1 MTILITGGAGYIG
14 SHAVRKLKGA
24 GYNTLVLDN
33 LIYGHR
39 EFVNE
44 EELIVGD
51 LADTKLLARLFSKCE
66 IKAVMHFAAFAYV
79 GESVQEPSKYYR
91 NNVANTI
98 NLLDAMVKYDVRHM
112 IFSSTCATYGEPQK
126 IPITEEHEQNPI
138 NPYGRSKFMV
148 EKILQDYERAYGLR
162 SITLRYFNAAGADPE
177 GRIGEDHDPE
187 THLIPLVL
195 DVAMGRLDNIKV
207 FGIDYDTVDGTCN
220 RDYIH
225 VNDLADAHVQSL
237 DYLRYEDR
245 SEIFNLGNGN
255 GFSVNQVI
263 ETAKRVTGRNI
274 TVKEVGRRPGDPA
287 VLVGSSGKIE
297 SVLGWKPR
305 FYKLED
311 IIQTAW
317 TWHTCRFGKLFE
329 LQ

>member
-177 GRIGEDHDPE
+177 GRIGEDHNPE

-297 SVLGWKPR
+297 SALGWKPR